1 MKKIFLGFFLLGILE
16 FHALFGADFEIKN
29 LEVDLYS
36 KTSSEMKKIS
46 MDLHIF
52 TNEVEKSSAIKDA
65 INVIVS
71 SFYAQ
76 DLMSSKGKEAFKE
89 AIKKYSASKYKIKID
104 DVYILSLKEI
114 DNVDVAR
121 LVKQLDKYYKNSAN
135 KENKSMGNSRIPSR
149 QDGSQDEIKTD
160 FGEQDFGTS
169 NEALSVDTKIE
180 EQKKQANEL
189 IERQMKASRDMLD
202 GIKDFGDV
210 DFYR

>member
-52 TNEVEKSSAIKDA
+52 TSEVAKSSAIKDA

-114 DNVDVAR
+114 DNIDIKR

-135 KENKSMGNSRIPSR
+135 KESNSRIPS
-149 QDGSQDEIKTD
+149 SQNEIKTD

>member
-16 FHALFGADFEIKN
+16 FHTLFGADFEIKN

-52 TNEVEKSSAIKDA
+52 TNEVAKSSAIKDA

-114 DNVDVAR
+114 DNIDIAR

-135 KENKSMGNSRIPSR
+135 KENKSMGNSRIPS
-149 QDGSQDEIKTD
+149 SQDEIKTD

>member
-36 KTSSEMKKIS
+36 KTSAEMKKVS

-52 TNEVEKSSAIKDA
+52 TNEVAKSSAIKDA

-114 DNVDVAR
+114 DNIDIAR

-135 KENKSMGNSRIPSR
+135 KENKSMGNSRIPS
-149 QDGSQDEIKTD
+149 SQDEIKTD

-169 NEALSVDTKIE
+169 NEALSVDAKIE

>member
-52 TNEVEKSSAIKDA
+52 TSEVAKSSAIKDA

-114 DNVDVAR
+114 DNIDIAR

-135 KENKSMGNSRIPSR
+135 KENKSMGNSRIPSS
-149 QDGSQDEIKTD
+149 QDGRQDEIKTD

-169 NEALSVDTKIE
+169 NEALSVDAKIE

>member
-52 TNEVEKSSAIKDA
+52 TNEVAKSSAIKDA

-114 DNVDVAR
+114 DNIDIKR

-135 KENKSMGNSRIPSR
+135 KENKSMGNSRIPS
-149 QDGSQDEIKTD
+149 SQDEIKTD

>member
-52 TNEVEKSSAIKDA
+52 TNEVAKSSAIKDA

-114 DNVDVAR
+114 DNIDIAR
-121 LVKQLDKYYKNSAN
+121 LVKQLDKYYKNNAK
-135 KENKSMGNSRIPSR
+135 KESNSRIPS
-149 QDGSQDEIKTD
+149 SQDEIKTD

>member
-52 TNEVEKSSAIKDA
+52 TSEAAKSSAIKDA

-114 DNVDVAR
+114 DNIDIAR

-135 KENKSMGNSRIPSR
+135 KESNSRIPS
-149 QDGSQDEIKTD
+149 SQDEIKTD

>member
-52 TNEVEKSSAIKDA
+52 TSEVAKSSAIKDA

-114 DNVDVAR
+114 DNIDIAR
-121 LVKQLDKYYKNSAN
+121 LVKQLDKYYKNNAN
-135 KENKSMGNSRIPSR
+135 KENKSMGNSRIPS
-149 QDGSQDEIKTD
+149 SQDEIKTD

>member
-52 TNEVEKSSAIKDA
+52 TSEVAKSSAIKDA

-114 DNVDVAR
+114 DNIDIKR
-121 LVKQLDKYYKNSAN
+121 LVKQLDKYYKNDAN
-135 KENKSMGNSRIPSR
+135 KESNSRIPS
-149 QDGSQDEIKTD
+149 SQDEIKTD

>member
-52 TNEVEKSSAIKDA
+52 TNEVAKSSAIKDA

-114 DNVDVAR
+114 DNIDIAR

-135 KENKSMGNSRIPSR
+135 TENKSMGNSRIPS
-149 QDGSQDEIKTD
+149 SQDEIKTD

>member
-52 TNEVEKSSAIKDA
+52 TSEAAKSSAIKDA

-114 DNVDVAR
+114 DNIDIAR
-121 LVKQLDKYYKNSAN
+121 LVKQLDKYYKNNAN
-135 KENKSMGNSRIPSR
+135 KESNSRIPS
-149 QDGSQDEIKTD
+149 SQDEIKTD
-160 FGEQDFGTS
+160 FGEQDFGTL

>member
-52 TNEVEKSSAIKDA
+52 TSEVAKSSAIKDA

-114 DNVDVAR
+114 DNIDIAR

-135 KENKSMGNSRIPSR
+135 KENKSMGNSRIPS
-149 QDGSQDEIKTD
+149 SQDEIKTD

-169 NEALSVDTKIE
+169 NEALSVDAKIE

>member
-52 TNEVEKSSAIKDA
+52 TNEVAKSSAIKDA

-114 DNVDVAR
+114 DNIDIAR
-121 LVKQLDKYYKNSAN
+121 LVKQLDKYYKNNAN
-135 KENKSMGNSRIPSR
+135 KEGNSRIPS
-149 QDGSQDEIKTD
+149 SQDEIKTD

-169 NEALSVDTKIE
+169 NEVLSVNAKIE

>member
-1 MKKIFLGFFLLGILE
+1 
-16 FHALFGADFEIKN
+16 
-29 LEVDLYS
+29 
-36 KTSSEMKKIS
+36 

-52 TNEVEKSSAIKDA
+52 TNEVAKSSAIKDA

-76 DLMSSKGKEAFKE
+76 DLMRSKGKEAFKE

-114 DNVDVAR
+114 DNIDIAR

>member
-52 TNEVEKSSAIKDA
+52 TNEVAKSSAIKDA

-114 DNVDVAR
+114 DNIDIKR
-121 LVKQLDKYYKNSAN
+121 LVKQLDKYYKNNAN
-135 KENKSMGNSRIPSR
+135 KESNSRIPSR
-149 QDGSQDEIKTD
+149 QDEIKTD

-169 NEALSVDTKIE
+169 NEALSVDAKIE

>member
-36 KTSSEMKKIS
+36 KTSAEMKKIS

-52 TNEVEKSSAIKDA
+52 TNEVAKSSAIKDA

-114 DNVDVAR
+114 DNIDIAR

-135 KENKSMGNSRIPSR
+135 KENKSMGNSRISS
-149 QDGSQDEIKTD
+149 SQDEIKTD

>member
-52 TNEVEKSSAIKDA
+52 TNEVAKSSAIKDA

-114 DNVDVAR
+114 DNIDIAR

-135 KENKSMGNSRIPSR
+135 KENKSMGNSRIPS
-149 QDGSQDEIKTD
+149 SQDEVKTD

>member
-52 TNEVEKSSAIKDA
+52 TNEVAKSSAIKDA

-114 DNVDVAR
+114 DNIDIKR

-135 KENKSMGNSRIPSR
+135 KESNSRIPS
-149 QDGSQDEIKTD
+149 SQDEIKTE

-169 NEALSVDTKIE
+169 NEALSVNAKIE

-189 IERQMKASRDMLD
+189 IERQMKAGRDMLD

>member
-52 TNEVEKSSAIKDA
+52 TSEVAKLSAIKDA

-114 DNVDVAR
+114 DNIDIKR

-135 KENKSMGNSRIPSR
+135 KESNSRIPS
-149 QDGSQDEIKTD
+149 SQDEIKTD

-169 NEALSVDTKIE
+169 NEALSVDAKIE

>member
-16 FHALFGADFEIKN
+16 FHTLFGADFEIKN

-36 KTSSEMKKIS
+36 KTSSEMKKVS

-52 TNEVEKSSAIKDA
+52 TNEVAKSSAIKDA

-114 DNVDVAR
+114 DNIDIAR

-135 KENKSMGNSRIPSR
+135 KENKSMGNSRIPS
-149 QDGSQDEIKTD
+149 SQDEIKTD

-169 NEALSVDTKIE
+169 SEALSVDTKIE

>member
-16 FHALFGADFEIKN
+16 FHSLFGADFEIKN

-52 TNEVEKSSAIKDA
+52 TNEVAKSSAIKDA

-114 DNVDVAR
+114 DNIDIKR
-121 LVKQLDKYYKNSAN
+121 LVKQLDKYYKNNAN
-135 KENKSMGNSRIPSR
+135 KESNSRIPSS

-169 NEALSVDTKIE
+169 NEVLSVNAKIE

>member
-16 FHALFGADFEIKN
+16 FHAVFGADFEIKN

-36 KTSSEMKKIS
+36 KNSSEMKKIS

-52 TNEVEKSSAIKDA
+52 TNEVAKSSAIKDA

-114 DNVDVAR
+114 DNIDIAR
-121 LVKQLDKYYKNSAN
+121 LVKQLDKYYKNNAN
-135 KENKSMGNSRIPSR
+135 KESNSRISS
-149 QDGSQDEIKTD
+149 SQDEIKTD

-169 NEALSVDTKIE
+169 NEVLSVNAKIE

>member
-52 TNEVEKSSAIKDA
+52 TNEVAKSSAIKDA

-114 DNVDVAR
+114 DNIDIAR
-121 LVKQLDKYYKNSAN
+121 LVKQLDKYYKNNAN
-135 KENKSMGNSRIPSR
+135 KENKSNSRIPS
-149 QDGSQDEIKTD
+149 SQDEIKTD

-180 EQKKQANEL
+180 EQKK
-189 IERQMKASRDMLD
+189 AS
-202 GIKDFGDV
+202 K
-210 DFYR
+210 

>member
-52 TNEVEKSSAIKDA
+52 TNEVAKSSAIKDA

-114 DNVDVAR
+114 DNIDIKR

-135 KENKSMGNSRIPSR
+135 KENKSMGNSRIPS
-149 QDGSQDEIKTD
+149 SQDEIKTD

-169 NEALSVDTKIE
+169 NEALSVDAKIE

>member
-52 TNEVEKSSAIKDA
+52 TNEVAKSSAIKDA

-114 DNVDVAR
+114 DNIDIAR

-135 KENKSMGNSRIPSR
+135 KENKSMGNSRIPS
-149 QDGSQDEIKTD
+149 SQDEIKTD

-169 NEALSVDTKIE
+169 SEALSVDTKIE

>member
-52 TNEVEKSSAIKDA
+52 TNEVAKSSAIKDA

-89 AIKKYSASKYKIKID
+89 AIKKYSASKYKIKIE

-114 DNVDVAR
+114 DNIDIKR
-121 LVKQLDKYYKNSAN
+121 LVKQLDKYYKNNAN

-160 FGEQDFGTS
+160 FADQDFGTS

>member
-36 KTSSEMKKIS
+36 KTSAEMKKIS

-52 TNEVEKSSAIKDA
+52 TNEVAKSSAIKDA

-114 DNVDVAR
+114 DNIDIAR

-135 KENKSMGNSRIPSR
+135 KENKSMGNSRIPS
-149 QDGSQDEIKTD
+149 SQDEIKTD

-169 NEALSVDTKIE
+169 NEALSVDAKIE

>member
-1 MKKIFLGFFLLGILE
+1 MKKILLGFFLLGILE

-52 TNEVEKSSAIKDA
+52 TNEVAKSSAIKDA

-114 DNVDVAR
+114 DNIDIKR

-135 KENKSMGNSRIPSR
+135 KENKSMGNSRIPS
-149 QDGSQDEIKTD
+149 SQDEIKTD

-169 NEALSVDTKIE
+169 NEALSVNAKIE

>member
-16 FHALFGADFEIKN
+16 FHTLFGADFEIKN

-52 TNEVEKSSAIKDA
+52 TSEVAKSSAIKDA

-114 DNVDVAR
+114 DNIDIAR
-121 LVKQLDKYYKNSAN
+121 LVKQLDKYYKNNAN
-135 KENKSMGNSRIPSR
+135 KENKSMGNSRIPS
-149 QDGSQDEIKTD
+149 SQDEVKTD

>member
-36 KTSSEMKKIS
+36 KNSSEMKKIS

-52 TNEVEKSSAIKDA
+52 TNEVAKSSAIKDA

-114 DNVDVAR
+114 DNIDIAR
-121 LVKQLDKYYKNSAN
+121 LVKQLDKYYKNNAN
-135 KENKSMGNSRIPSR
+135 KESNSRISS
-149 QDGSQDEIKTD
+149 SQDEIKTD
-160 FGEQDFGTS
+160 FGEQDFSTL
-169 NEALSVDTKIE
+169 NEAKSVNAKIE

>member
-52 TNEVEKSSAIKDA
+52 TSEVAKSSAIKDA

-114 DNVDVAR
+114 DNIDIKR

-135 KENKSMGNSRIPSR
+135 KENKSMGNSRIPS
-149 QDGSQDEIKTD
+149 SQDEIKTD

>member
-36 KTSSEMKKIS
+36 KTSAEMKKIS

-52 TNEVEKSSAIKDA
+52 TNEVAKSSAIKDA

-114 DNVDVAR
+114 DNIDIAR

-135 KENKSMGNSRIPSR
+135 KENKSMGNSRIPS
-149 QDGSQDEIKTD
+149 SQDEIKAD

-169 NEALSVDTKIE
+169 NEALSVDAKIE

>member
-52 TNEVEKSSAIKDA
+52 TSEVAKSSAIKDA

-114 DNVDVAR
+114 DNIDIKR

-135 KENKSMGNSRIPSR
+135 KESNSRIPS
-149 QDGSQDEIKTD
+149 SQDEIKTD

-169 NEALSVDTKIE
+169 NEVLSVNAKIE

>member
-46 MDLHIF
+46 MYLHIF
-52 TNEVEKSSAIKDA
+52 TNEVAKSSAIKDA

-114 DNVDVAR
+114 DNIDIAR

-135 KENKSMGNSRIPSR
+135 KENKSMGNSRIPS
-149 QDGSQDEIKTD
+149 SQDEIKTD

>member
-52 TNEVEKSSAIKDA
+52 TSEVAKSSAIKDA

-114 DNVDVAR
+114 DNIDIKR

-135 KENKSMGNSRIPSR
+135 KESNSRIPS
-149 QDGSQDEIKTD
+149 SQDEIKTE

-169 NEALSVDTKIE
+169 NEVLSVNAKIE

>member
-36 KTSSEMKKIS
+36 KNSSEMKKIS

-52 TNEVEKSSAIKDA
+52 TNEVAKSSAIKDA

-114 DNVDVAR
+114 DNIDIKR
-121 LVKQLDKYYKNSAN
+121 LVKQLDKYYKNNAN
-135 KENKSMGNSRIPSR
+135 KEGNSRIPS
-149 QDGSQDEIKTD
+149 SQDEIKTD

-169 NEALSVDTKIE
+169 NEALGVDTKIE

>member
-1 MKKIFLGFFLLGILE
+1 MKKIFLVFFLLGILE

-52 TNEVEKSSAIKDA
+52 TSEVAKSSAIKDA

-114 DNVDVAR
+114 DNIDIKR

-135 KENKSMGNSRIPSR
+135 KESNSRIPS
-149 QDGSQDEIKTD
+149 SQDEIKTD

-169 NEALSVDTKIE
+169 NEVLSVNAKIE

>member
-52 TNEVEKSSAIKDA
+52 TNEVAKSSAIKDA

-114 DNVDVAR
+114 DNIDIAR

-135 KENKSMGNSRIPSR
+135 KENKSMGNSRIPS
-149 QDGSQDEIKTD
+149 QNVSQDEIKTD

>member
-52 TNEVEKSSAIKDA
+52 TSEVAKSSAIKDA

-135 KENKSMGNSRIPSR
+135 KENKSMGNSRIPS
-149 QDGSQDEIKTD
+149 SQDEIKTD

-169 NEALSVDTKIE
+169 SEALSVDTKIE